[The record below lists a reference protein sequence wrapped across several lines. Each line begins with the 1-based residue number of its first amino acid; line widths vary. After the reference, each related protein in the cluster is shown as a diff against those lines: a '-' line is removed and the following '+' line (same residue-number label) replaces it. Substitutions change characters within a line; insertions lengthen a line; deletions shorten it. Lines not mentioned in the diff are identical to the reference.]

1 MTIISNC
8 TLTSTALLY
17 IIPEP
22 HLRHSGGYVKAEE
35 GAMAPSSWER
45 RSVA

>member
-8 TLTSTALLY
+8 TLTSTALLC

-22 HLRHSGGYVKAEE
+22 HLRHSGCYIKTEE
-35 GAMAPSSWER
+35 GAMALSLWEM